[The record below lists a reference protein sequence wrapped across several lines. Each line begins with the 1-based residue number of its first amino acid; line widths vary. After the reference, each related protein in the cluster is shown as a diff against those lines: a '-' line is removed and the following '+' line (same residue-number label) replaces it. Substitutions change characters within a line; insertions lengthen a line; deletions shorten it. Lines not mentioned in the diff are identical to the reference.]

1 MLQKTPVGWGV
12 TLSFAICS
20 SRVTYS
26 STKVFG
32 YTHIHTSKSLRFLIA
47 REAIYFS
54 TKFERNN
61 LYFERKSLLQKCKK
75 DEKAYRV
82 LLGLLKIVE
91 SSLKGAV
98 ERSFITHSDGE
109 ALNKVF
115 SLVNILHWFYLMM
128 RVL

>member
-1 MLQKTPVGWGV
+1 MTQ
-12 TLSFAICS
+12 
-20 SRVTYS
+20 
-26 STKVFG
+26 
-32 YTHIHTSKSLRFLIA
+32 
-47 REAIYFS
+47 
-54 TKFERNN
+54 FERHNS
-61 LYFERKSLLQKCKK
+61 YFERKILLKKSKK

-91 SSLKGAV
+91 SSLKRAV

-109 ALNKVF
+109 APNKVF